1 MTSLSEESSSES
13 RTRFEAGFLAAGL
26 RAAGF
31 LYFLHDFVW
40 LKARAGLRVHSGWA
54 RPPGLPRLQPCRE
67 LPGGVSGWPV

>member
-54 RPPGLPRLQPCRE
+54 RPPDS
-67 LPGGVSGWPV
+67 PGSSRPESPPGMFLDGHV

>member
-1 MTSLSEESSSES
+1 MTSLSEDSSSES

-40 LKARAGLRVHSGWA
+40 LKARAGLRVHSG
-54 RPPGLPRLQPCRE
+54 
-67 LPGGVSGWPV
+67 

>member
-40 LKARAGLRVHSGWA
+40 LKARAG
-54 RPPGLPRLQPCRE
+54 
-67 LPGGVSGWPV
+67 